1 MLALP
6 LRRSVLPLILT
17 ASITACGG
25 GDPAAED
32 PAREIELPPAAAD
45 APLSDAPTTP
55 PSTSSTVT
63 PTKSAAPAPTPAPA
77 RPPAPRP
84 TAPTSRTGTLATG
97 TDLHLAAA
105 SRVCTNTH
113 KVASRFTA
121 TTTEATAGTNG
132 TSLPAGATV
141 ILEVIESARGQNS
154 PDSIKFA
161 FKVVSVTVNGT
172 DQPVSADVTQVA
184 KLEAVRVQSNATQ
197 AGKVATG
204 AAIGA
209 VAGQLL
215 GKNTKSTV
223 AGAAV
228 GAVAGGAVAAGTT
241 DYEGC
246 LPANG
251 AITVALKAP
260 LTLRA

>member
-1 MLALP
+1 MRNLTIRRVASPLLLALVF
-6 LRRSVLPLILT
+6 SG
-17 ASITACGG
+17 CGG
-25 GDPAAED
+25 SDQAAED
-32 PAREIELPPAAAD
+32 AEREIELPPAASD
-45 APLSDAPTTP
+45 APLNDQPA
-55 PSTSSTVT
+55 SSRV
-63 PTKSAAPAPTPAPA
+63 
-77 RPPAPRP
+77 
-84 TAPTSRTGTLATG
+84 TSRTGTLASG
-97 TDLHLAAA
+97 IGLQLAAA
-105 SRVCTNTH
+105 SRICTNTH

-121 TTTEATAGTNG
+121 TTTQATSGTNG

-141 ILEVIESARGQNS
+141 ILEVVESARGQNS
-154 PDSIKFA
+154 VDSIKLA
-161 FKVVSVTVNGT
+161 FRVVSVTVNGV

-209 VAGQLL
+209 VAGQVL

-223 AGAAV
+223 AGAAI

-251 AITVALKAP
+251 AITVALRAP